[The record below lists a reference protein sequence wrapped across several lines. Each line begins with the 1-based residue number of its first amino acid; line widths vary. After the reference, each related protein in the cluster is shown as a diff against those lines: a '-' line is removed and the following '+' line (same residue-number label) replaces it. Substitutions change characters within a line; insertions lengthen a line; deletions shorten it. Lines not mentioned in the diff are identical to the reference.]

1 MSLRE
6 FLNQIISDNPI
17 EDTYNFRTEPVKN
30 TIIKND
36 DHMRCSICD
45 YRTNFNKIEEY
56 TYSCDRCGFIVTLH
70 DSQTFAD
77 QEISYAPKKKKPYY
91 DNNKRSSN
99 KIEIFLDVISKEFKQ
114 ISNHRL
120 EINAE
125 VKRIFE
131 LIVSKKI
138 KRSTCRI
145 SLIAIIFIKV
155 CLAYSIELKLD
166 HVCRIFMI
174 SRHYL
179 SQEMKLLDLY
189 EERNI
194 FSYTQNN
201 MIDELK
207 KKYPMRRP
215 ENHNEEILIKVET
228 LRNTFNQSDDW
239 NLFIFVYKLVLL
251 IIKNQFFI
259 RTSHDTKALAIL
271 VLVKRYTRQQL
282 REYGI
287 ESTAYKNVV
296 KVMREQFLPLYA
308 HSPVQL
314 KKIKR
319 IRRLF
324 KIFGYIS
331 ALDNRDL

>member
-6 FLNQIISDNPI
+6 FLNQIISDNEP
-17 EDTYNFRTEPVKN
+17 EHTYNFRIEPVKSN
-30 TIIKND
+30 VIKND
-36 DHMRCSICD
+36 DHLLCSICN
-45 YRTNFNKIEEY
+45 YKTNFNKIEEY
-56 TYSCDRCGFIVTLH
+56 TYSCDRCGLIITLN

-77 QEISYAPKKKKPYY
+77 QEISFVKKKKPYY
-91 DNNKRSSN
+91 ENSKRSSN

-114 ISNHRL
+114 IANHRL

-155 CLAYSIELKLD
+155 ALAYSIELKLD

-174 SRHYL
+174 TRHYL

-207 KKYPMRRP
+207 KKYPMRRL
-215 ENHNEEILIKVET
+215 ESHNDEILVKIET
-228 LRNTFNQSDDW
+228 LRETFRSDDQ
-239 NLFIFVYKLVLL
+239 NLWIFIYKLVLL
-251 IIKNQFFI
+251 IIKYQYFI

-271 VLVKRYTRQQL
+271 VLVKRYNRQQL

-296 KVMREQFLPLYA
+296 KVMREQFLPLYS
-308 HSPVQL
+308 HSPVQM

-331 ALDNRDL
+331 ALDNRDI